1 MTKWKIPLFKI
12 HWNKDDVNSVA
23 TIIKKGMYWA
33 TGPEII
39 EFENKISNYI
49 GRKYSVT
56 FNSGTSALHASL
68 LSYKIERGNEIIVPS
83 FSFISTANAP
93 LFVGA
98 KPIFADIED
107 QTFGLDPEDVKEKI
121 NNRTKAIIPVHYGG
135 SPCLIREL
143 KEIAEDYNLILI
155 EDCAEAFGAKI
166 KNMKVGTYGDSSMF
180 SFCANKVIS
189 TGEGGAITTDSKKI
203 YEKLKLLRSHGRD
216 ENSNYFSSTE
226 QMAYISLGFNY
237 RLSNITASLGI
248 SQINKVDEIIEMRRK
263 RAAYITSK
271 MHEIKEVITPISLDE
286 YFNVYQLYSIRVN
299 AKLRDKLSKYLAE
312 AGIMTKVYFSPIH
325 KTRFYLKN
333 LETTPKLPITDK
345 ISGEILSLPIYP
357 DIKNAEI
364 TYICNKI
371 NSFFKAD

>member
-68 LSYKIERGNEIIVPS
+68 LSHKIERGNEIIVPS

-98 KPIFADIED
+98 KPIFADIEE

-166 KNMKVGTYGDSSMF
+166 KNMQVGTFGDSSMF

-216 ENSNYFSSTE
+216 ENSNYFSSTK
-226 QMAYISLGFNY
+226 QMDYVSLGFNY

-263 RAAYITSK
+263 RAAYMTSK
-271 MHEIKEVITPISLDE
+271 MHEIKEVITPISLDA

>member
-68 LSYKIERGNEIIVPS
+68 LSHKIERGNEIIVPS

-98 KPIFADIED
+98 KPIFADIEE

-166 KNMKVGTYGDSSMF
+166 KNMQVGTFGDSSMF

-189 TGEGGAITTDSKKI
+189 TGEGGAITTDSKKT

-216 ENSNYFSSTE
+216 ENSNYFSSTK
-226 QMAYISLGFNY
+226 QMDYVSLGFNY

-263 RAAYITSK
+263 RAAYMTSK
-271 MHEIKEVITPISLDE
+271 MHEIKEVITPISLDA

-333 LETTPKLPITDK
+333 SETTPKLPITDK
-345 ISGEILSLPIYP
+345 ISDEILSLPIYP
-357 DIKNAEI
+357 DIKNTEI

>member
-248 SQINKVDEIIEMRRK
+248 SQINKVDEIIEMRRN